1 MKTFTNLYD
10 EITSVRNLFLAWK
23 EFRRGK
29 TKKKDVMRFEYQLEQ
44 NVFALH
50 GDLRDKSYRHGPYKG
65 FYITDP
71 KRRHIHKAV
80 VRDRVLHHAI
90 YNKLYMLFDPTFINT
105 SFSCRTGKGTH
116 RGVEWLYKTTRKVSK
131 NYTKPC
137 FVLKCDIQKF
147 FDSVDHTVLLEI
159 LRRRIKD
166 ADTLQLL
173 DEVVASFASE
183 QSNLF
188 ARKGVPI
195 GNLTSQL
202 FANVY
207 MNEFDQF
214 MKHTMKA
221 KHYARYTDDF
231 VVVADNEQYLV
242 DLLKPVSN
250 FLGEHLKLSLHP
262 NKVSIH
268 KLHNGADY
276 LGYVVLPHYKQ
287 LRTKTRRRVYKG
299 LMRKVRESK
308 SNSETAE
315 QSLNSYL
322 GALSHAS
329 EYKVSED
336 LKNLYWFLMTN

>member
-29 TKKKDVMRFEYQLEQ
+29 TKKKDVMRFEYRLEQ
-44 NVFALH
+44 NIFDLH
-50 GDLRDKSYRHGPYKG
+50 RDLRDKSYRHGPYKG

-214 MKHTMKA
+214 MKHTVKA

-231 VVVADNEQYLV
+231 VVVADNEQYLI
-242 DLLKPVSN
+242 DLLKPVSD

-262 NKVSIH
+262 NKVSVH

-276 LGYVVLPHYKQ
+276 LGYVVLPHYKR

-299 LMRKVRESK
+299 LVRKVRESK
-308 SNSETAE
+308 SSSETAE